1 MNPSTRPTG
10 ASPGAKREAL
20 TKSAAAS
27 ADAASVDVA
36 SVAAASADAADA
48 DVAPADGTSRIVAV
62 HRDSRHAFSKW
73 PEPVITLIAGHGV
86 QGDAHYGTTVQ
97 HRSHVA
103 VNPAQPN
110 LRQVHLL
117 HAEMLDTLRAQGFR
131 VDPGTLG
138 ENITTRDLDIL
149 ALPERT
155 RLHLGRHAVIE
166 ITGLRNP
173 CKQLD
178 RFRYGLTRAMLDKD
192 ASGGLVRKAGV
203 MAIVITGGN
212 VCEDDVIKVVLPA
225 GPHKALAPV

>member
-1 MNPSTRPTG
+1 MTATPQPAAGSAG
-10 ASPGAKREAL
+10 ATSR
-20 TKSAAAS
+20 AAAQS
-27 ADAASVDVA
+27 TTST
-36 SVAAASADAADA
+36 AAARPGRA
-48 DVAPADGTSRIVAV
+48 RIVAV

-97 HRSHVA
+97 HRSRVA
-103 VNPAQPN
+103 VDPAQPN

-117 HAEMLDTLRAQGFR
+117 HAEIIDDLRARGFR

-149 ALPERT
+149 ALPRGT
-155 RLHLGRHAVIE
+155 RLRLGRHAVIE

-178 RFRYGLTRAMLDKD
+178 RFQHGLTQAMLDKD
-192 ASGGLVRKAGV
+192 ADGGLVRKAGV
-203 MAIVITGGN
+203 MGIVVTGG
-212 VCEDDVIKVVLPA
+212 DVRENDIIKVVLPA
-225 GPHKALAPV
+225 GPHQALAPV